1 MLNAR
6 CLNDAHSS
14 GSWQGKNPFLTPGAN
29 APLMLPRPLHAIAG
43 NRCAPPGG
51 IHPSLGLIFFGRTRA
66 PQFAQPSPRT
76 GKGDREAVEEVH
88 GLTGKNNTRL
98 QILASVVAPRT
109 GAKRGMPGASPGV
122 PRRGGRGPCGQKK
135 RASRLNLY
143 GLTGCSRCVLVTF
156 AFRPICWHGRGA

>member
-6 CLNDAHSS
+6 YLNDAHSS

-98 QILASVVAPRT
+98 QILASVVAPHT
-109 GAKRGMPGASPGV
+109 GARSAGCRWHL
-122 PRRGGRGPCGQKK
+122 RRKWPAGPKGGHGGEKTG
-135 RASRLNLY
+135 ASRLNLY
-143 GLTGCSRCVLVTF
+143 GLTGCSRCILVIF
-156 AFRPICWHGRGA
+156 AFRPICRHG